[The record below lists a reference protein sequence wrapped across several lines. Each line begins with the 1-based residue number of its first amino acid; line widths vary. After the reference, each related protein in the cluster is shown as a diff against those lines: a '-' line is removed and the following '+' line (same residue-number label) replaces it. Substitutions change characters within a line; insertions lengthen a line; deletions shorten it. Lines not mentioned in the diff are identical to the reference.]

1 MNAPVNKPPPPR
13 RPRFQFSLQMLLIL
27 MFAAGAASAS
37 GFYMM
42 RGATGSADAR
52 LIGMLMVLAGPLL
65 IMTLLSV
72 FLSAM
77 RRGR

>member
-1 MNAPVNKPPPPR
+1 
-13 RPRFQFSLQMLLIL
+13 MLLIL

-42 RGATGSADAR
+42 RGATGAADAR
-52 LIGMLMVLAGPLL
+52 LVGMLMVLAGPLL
-65 IMTLLSV
+65 LMTLLSV

-77 RRGR
+77 RRR